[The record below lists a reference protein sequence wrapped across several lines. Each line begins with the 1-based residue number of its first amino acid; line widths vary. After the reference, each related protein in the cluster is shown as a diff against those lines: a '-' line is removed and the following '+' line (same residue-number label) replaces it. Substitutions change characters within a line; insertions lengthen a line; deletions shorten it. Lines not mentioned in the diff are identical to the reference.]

1 MVGRTISHY
10 QILEKLGE
18 DGMGVVCTARDTRLC
33 RSVALKVLPADK
45 VADSGHKRP
54 FVQDSKGVS
63 ALRHLSGRGTG
74 IEGSPR

>member
-1 MVGRTISHY
+1 MVGKTISHY

-18 DGMGVVCTARDTRLC
+18 DGMGVVCKARATRLY
-33 RSVALKVLPADK
+33 RSFALRVLPPDK
-45 VADSGHKRP
+45 VADPEHTRP

-74 IEGSPR
+74 LEGRPR